1 MGNSYRMITR
11 RTDRKLKRSGSAA
24 IAGAGWLSAAGAIFN
39 LGGSG
44 GSDSVRQR
52 RRLRQRGNARGFPK
66 AGASGAGTRT
76 RGTRAPG
83 GGGVGAGGLCIER
96 WKYGRLIGGLVDARK
111 FGTVVFGTERIPLA
125 CLGEY
130 LVMFAH
136 SLVGRPVS
144 EWEVLS
150 HHLKAVG
157 GCAADFAG
165 VFGCAEAARAAGQLH
180 DIGKCSA
187 AFQAYIAAPRGEA
200 TGGRRGPDHSTAGA
214 RAVIA
219 TYPHPVGRMLAFGIA
234 GHHAGLADA
243 EDLDRRLDV
252 SEYPIEPHHGW
263 HAHSGEPPSPA
274 HLTPARKYDAS
285 EHRGFSEAF
294 LTRMLFSCLV
304 DADFLE
310 TEAFY
315 ARAKGEPVERGGFA
329 EIKTLRDRLQR
340 HMDDKCAASPA
351 SSINALRDRVLD
363 HAVGKAT
370 LPPGLFTLTVPTGGG
385 KTLASLSFALEHAV
399 FHAMKRVIY
408 VIPYTSIIE
417 QTAQVFREA
426 LNTTADVLEHHATF
440 DWEAAAARFGAAGAD
455 DEGPGGVDKLR
466 RAAEN
471 WAAPVVV
478 TTAVQFF
485 ESLFANR
492 TSRCRK
498 LHNIAGAVIVLDEA
512 QTLPIHLL
520 RPCMAALDEL
530 CRNYGASVV
539 LCTATQPALRTKDGF
554 KAGFKIDDDR
564 ELAPEPQ
571 ALYAALK
578 RVTVETLA
586 MPATDAVIAD
596 RFSEQP
602 QMLCIVNSRSHARS
616 LFETIR
622 DLPGAMH
629 LTTLMCPRHRRAVL
643 QTVRTCLDPNNPQPV
658 RLVAT
663 SLIEAGVDVDF
674 PEVWRAAAGL
684 DSIAQAAGRCNRE
697 GRLTMGRT
705 VVFVPADNK
714 PPRAVEAYWQA
725 TRSVLRRHDDLLGL
739 ESIKAYFSELYW
751 QKGAEAL
758 DAVKV
763 DGRPGV
769 LAAIGERAREFSFP
783 FQGIA
788 DAFRLIDEI
797 MVPVIVPWR
806 ADASDDD
813 ATHLLGRIAS
823 MDRPRAVDLRR
834 LQQYTVSIPRKA
846 RDVWLA
852 AGVLR
857 CVHPALGDGLL
868 RFDDLAHYR
877 PDTGIDVGAMWL
889 RSAESNMIA

>member
-1 MGNSYRMITR
+1 
-11 RTDRKLKRSGSAA
+11 
-24 IAGAGWLSAAGAIFN
+24 
-39 LGGSG
+39 
-44 GSDSVRQR
+44 
-52 RRLRQRGNARGFPK
+52 
-66 AGASGAGTRT
+66 
-76 RGTRAPG
+76 
-83 GGGVGAGGLCIER
+83 
-96 WKYGRLIGGLVDARK
+96 
-111 FGTVVFGTERIPLA
+111 
-125 CLGEY
+125 
-130 LVMFAH
+130 MFAH
-136 SLVGRPVS
+136 SLDGQPISKWERLSDHLAAVAGR
-144 EWEVLS
+144 
-150 HHLKAVG
+150 
-157 GCAADFAG
+157 AANFAA
-165 VFGCAEAARAAGQLH
+165 VFGWPEAARAAGQLH
-180 DIGKCSA
+180 DIGKCSV
-187 AFQAYIAAPRGEA
+187 AFQAYISAQRDGA

-214 RAVIA
+214 RAAVAI
-219 TYPHPVGRMLAFGIA
+219 YPHPAGRLLAFGIA
-234 GHHAGLADA
+234 GHHAGLADGK
-243 EDLDRRLDV
+243 ELDRRLDD
-252 SEYPIEPHHGW
+252 EYAIQPHDGW
-263 HAHSGEPPSPA
+263 QAHSGEQPAAALLVPPTDFDFRHNKA
-274 HLTPARKYDAS
+274 FTA
-285 EHRGFSEAF
+285 AF

-315 ARAKGEPVERGGFA
+315 ARAKGEVVERGDFA
-329 EIKTLRDRLQR
+329 GIVPLRDRLR
-340 HMDDKCAASPA
+340 SYMVDKRARAPA

-363 HAVGKAT
+363 HAVGKAA
-370 LPPGLFTLTVPTGGG
+370 LCSGLFTLTVPTGGG

-399 FHAMKRVIY
+399 FHGMDRVIY

-426 LNTTADVLEHHATF
+426 LDTKDDVLEHHASF
-440 DWEAAAARFGAAGAD
+440 DWEAAGAMKDPVIGAD

-471 WAAPVVV
+471 WDAPIVV

-492 TSRCRK
+492 ASRCRK
-498 LHNIAGAVIVLDEA
+498 LHNLANAVIVLDEA
-512 QTLPIHLL
+512 QSLPIHLL

-530 CRNYGASVV
+530 CRNYGVSVV
-539 LCTATQPALRTKDGF
+539 LCTATQPALRAKDGF
-554 KAGFKIDDDR
+554 EGGFKIDEDR

-571 ALYAALK
+571 ALYTALK
-578 RVTVETLA
+578 RVTVETLPEPVA
-586 MPATDAVIAD
+586 DTVIAS

-602 QMLCIVNSRSHARS
+602 RMLCIVNSRAHARG

-622 DLPGAMH
+622 DLPGATH

-643 QTVRTCLDPNNPQPV
+643 QTVRTRLDPKNPQPI

-697 GRLTMGRT
+697 GRLAMGRT

-725 TRSVLRRHDDLLGL
+725 TRSVLRKHDDLLGF
-739 ESIKAYFSELYW
+739 ESIKAYFGELYW

-763 DGRPGV
+763 DGRLGI
-769 LAAIGERAREFSFP
+769 LAAIAERVRDFSFP
-783 FQGIA
+783 FRSIA

-797 MVPVIVPWR
+797 MEPVIVPWQS
-806 ADASDDD
+806 DPSDDD
-813 ATHLLGRIAS
+813 AKRLLAQIAA

-846 RDVWLA
+846 RDTWLA
-852 AGVLR
+852 AGAVR
-857 CVHPALGDGLL
+857 PVHPSLGAGLL
-868 RFDDLAHYR
+868 CFEDLAHYR
-877 PDTGIDVGAMWL
+877 PDTGIDVGDTWL